1 MDTQKVRIKMGN
13 GVVGVG
19 DVVLFTPNNDV
30 VVCNPKFESALAI
43 VDYVSNNHNEVCL
56 HTFDNRGFQAIIV
69 DCIKVL
75 DYQDVNMI
83 IDEANNF
90 YDKVY
95 RKAKLQIVVDLM
107 EEFDDLF
114 ERCRFDPESDEEL
127 IPGPDDFGA
136 LSYNISVLI
145 SAMIYQRE
153 EGWNCDDLE
162 ILNTMYRY
170 LDVMCNWWR

>member
-1 MDTQKVRIKMGN
+1 MDTQKVRSIVGN

-56 HTFDNRGFQAIIV
+56 HTFDNRGFQAITV
-69 DCIKVL
+69 DYIKVL
-75 DYQDVNMI
+75 DYQDVDMI
-83 IDEANNF
+83 IDEAKNF

-95 RKAKLQIVVDLM
+95 WKAKLQIVVDLM
-107 EEFDDLF
+107 EEFDDLL

-127 IPGPDDFGA
+127 ISGPDDFGA
-136 LSYNISVLI
+136 LSYEISNLI
-145 SAMIYQRE
+145 SAITYQRE
-153 EGWNCDDLE
+153 EGWTCNDLE

-170 LDVMCNWWR
+170 LDVMCKWWK

>member
-56 HTFDNRGFQAIIV
+56 HTFDNRGFQAITV

-75 DYQDVNMI
+75 DYQDVDMI
-83 IDEANNF
+83 IDEAKNF
-90 YDKVY
+90 YDKVDW
-95 RKAKLQIVVDLM
+95 KAKLQIVVDLM
-107 EEFDDLF
+107 EEFDDLL
-114 ERCRFDPESDEEL
+114 ERCRFNPESDEEL

-136 LSYNISVLI
+136 LSYEISNLI
-145 SAMIYQRE
+145 SAITYQRE
-153 EGWNCDDLE
+153 EGWTCKDLE

-170 LDVMCNWWR
+170 LDVMCKWWK